1 MFPAKIFRCS
11 STDMTRT
18 TKEESAIQISAMKY
32 CPRALKRFDISYI
45 QRYNLNT
52 YININ

>member
-1 MFPAKIFRCS
+1 
-11 STDMTRT
+11 
-18 TKEESAIQISAMKY
+18 MKY

-52 YININ
+52 YININWDIVEYKILI